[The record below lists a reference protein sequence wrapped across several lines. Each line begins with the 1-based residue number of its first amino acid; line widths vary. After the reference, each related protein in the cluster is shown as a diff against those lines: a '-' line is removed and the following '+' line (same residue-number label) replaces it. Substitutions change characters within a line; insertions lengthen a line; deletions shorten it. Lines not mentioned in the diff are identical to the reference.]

1 MAWFKKCPASKDEQ
15 CPNPDGSTVIL
26 IITDVVTMKFQ
37 SAKES
42 GIY

>member
-15 CPNPDGSTVIL
+15 CPNPDVSTVIL